1 MSEFLYPSDKDLYS
15 LLSLTSE
22 ATPVDIKKAYHR
34 LALQYHPDKHTNS
47 TPEQREEATRKF
59 QSLGYAYAVLSDPK
73 KRERYDKT
81 GDVEGFEGF
90 DDMGKEGWDAFFKE
104 LWSGVVNSKSIEEF
118 RVEYQGS
125 SEERSD
131 LIDAYKKYKGDMDLI
146 MQHIACGSIEDEPR
160 FIEIL
165 QGAISS
171 KEIPSYKKFASS
183 TASAARTKRRKEA
196 EREAKEAEEMAKM
209 YGLDQK
215 LLKNN
220 DEEQLR
226 QLILARGEKRMNAL
240 VESLEAKYGGSKPKK
255 QKSTKEKQKTSK
267 KQKEICISEH
277 Q

>member
-22 ATPVDIKKAYHR
+22 ASPVDIKKAYHR

-90 DDMGKEGWDAFFKE
+90 DDMGKEG
-104 LWSGVVNSKSIEEF
+104 
-118 RVEYQGS
+118 S

-171 KEIPSYKKFASS
+171 KEIPSYKKFTSS

-220 DEEQLR
+220 DDEEQLR